1 MNPSASGRDADH
13 RGAALGASVPLP
25 APRWRKALSPA
36 NLLALVLLVGSIG
49 ISLWKV
55 SSIERSQYASDVS
68 VIRIAHWQLE
78 LGYRDALQAV
88 IEAYNRLQEERFAR
102 GEIPRRVQVEQLP
115 VSEKTYGQLINTHLI
130 AGTAP
135 DIIEMGKAG
144 MISGAYK
151 AQFFLNLSTEIE
163 QANPYNSAQFLP
175 SNLAPELADKL
186 PRMPWRET
194 FVDGLAGGFDRD
206 LQGYYSIPTTF
217 IPWNRYA
224 VNIDMLQEATG
235 SEAMPRTLGEFLK
248 ACEQMRALGRK
259 RGSEIFPIAGSSYSV
274 GFYNNYIVPF
284 MAQDQRKLDADHDG
298 KVTMAEAL
306 HGLQLKAWSLDQPA
320 LRNLVEAIG
329 AIAGF
334 FPHGFL
340 GMDREAA
347 MLMFTQ
353 QQSGFFYCGAWDAG
367 TIYRLAKGKFRVGI
381 IVAGLPGAGEAWGP
395 LHGINEASM
404 KADCAFGINKTGDNV
419 EYATDFLRF
428 WTSLEQNQ
436 RFNET
441 ADWVPCIIGSK
452 LRPHMAAFAPQIEG
466 FANDSA
472 WLFTW
477 GSGGQLSTIF
487 DGKMQAVMTGR
498 ADSQQ
503 VIDALSQACA
513 HPNYGIP
520 AVIADKVMDAART
533 GERNAERGIAAQALA
548 QLLKPASAAPK
559 TNYVNLVSGQA
570 QLLNGNA
577 PLASMRCLE
586 HSLRAQGT
594 PDE

>member
-1 MNPSASGRDADH
+1 MNHPATS
-13 RGAALGASVPLP
+13 RGPLPAGGDPGSSVPMP
-25 APRWRKALSPA
+25 APRWRKALTPS
-36 NLLALVLLVGSIG
+36 NMLALVLLLGSLG
-49 ISLWKV
+49 VSLWKV
-55 SSIERSQYASDVS
+55 SFGERAQHGSDASIV
-68 VIRIAHWQLE
+68 RIAHWQLE
-78 LGYRDALQAV
+78 LGYRDALQSV

-102 GEIPRRVQVEQLP
+102 GEVSRRVRVEQLP

-151 AQFFLNLSTEIE
+151 AQFFANLSSEIE
-163 QANPYNSAQFLP
+163 RPNPYNASEYLP
-175 SNLAPELADKL
+175 KDLDPDFARAMPG
-186 PRMPWRET
+186 MPWRET

-206 LQGYYSIPTTF
+206 LQGYYAIPTTF

-224 VNIDMLQEATG
+224 VNIDLLQEATG
-235 SEAMPRTLGEFLK
+235 SDVLPRTLGEFLR
-248 ACEQMRALGRK
+248 ACEQMRELGRK
-259 RGSEIFPIAGSSYSV
+259 RGRDIFPIAGSSYSV

-284 MAQDQRKLDADHDG
+284 MAQEQGKLDADRDG

-306 HGLQLKAWSLDQPA
+306 HGLQIKAWSLDQPA
-320 LRNLVEAIG
+320 LRNLIEAVG

-334 FPHGFL
+334 FPNGFL

-381 IVAGLPGAGEAWGP
+381 IVAGLPGANEPWGP
-395 LHGINEASM
+395 LHGVNEASM
-404 KADCAFGINKTGDNV
+404 KAECAFGINKTGSNV

-428 WTSLEQNQ
+428 WTSLQQNQ
-436 RFNET
+436 RFNEA
-441 ADWVPCIIGSK
+441 ADWVPCIIGSR

-477 GSGGQLSTIF
+477 GSGGQLSTVF
-487 DGKMQAVMTGR
+487 DGKIQAVMTGR
-498 ADSQQ
+498 ADAQE
-503 VIDALSQACA
+503 VIAALTDACA
-513 HPNYGIP
+513 HPNYGIS
-520 AVIADKVMDAART
+520 AVIADRVLDAARA
-533 GERNAERGIAAQALA
+533 GERNAERGIAGQALA
-548 QLLKPASAAPK
+548 QLLRPDSAAPMV
-559 TNYVNLVSGQA
+559 NYVSMVSGQA

-577 PLASMRCLE
+577 ALASMRCLE
-586 HSLRAQGT
+586 RSLQVQ
-594 PDE
+594 ESSHE